1 MKKEK
6 KFLDEL
12 EKRLEFVSKRDKT
25 AIVLKYKNIIDEKKE
40 NKERIVDIL
49 KEIGNVEDV
58 ANKEIEE
65 YRKTRN
71 AEYKLNEFFSKFKK
85 NKEDKPKKKKDKKK
99 KQKNKKNIFG
109 WIKTEKKD
117 KKEKKNFFARF
128 KKEKT
133 LKEKIEDKIENI
145 TDKKEKKSFFDRFK
159 KKKTFKEKIEDKIE
173 EIQEEENEVVEVA
186 EIVTE
191 KKIFETKE
199 ERNKRIA
206 LKVIRIVITTILLFI
221 WLWICVV
228 FIASIFAFL
237 DGVKLYGLVIALGG
251 LVLLVLSIIVLINK
265 TVLRIRISRKWSFI
279 LTIISIVIIASGIA
293 IFLKQIY
300 KIKVTSDV
308 GEKYNMTKKN
318 NSYNLPNDPDKKVFI
333 TFNSNYKTDYII
345 EYDNTLENKVNV
357 EVKYFE
363 CYYDYFVKKDSN
375 NIYISLGLD
384 NRDRLSVYID
394 DLKEGKIYDNKELER
409 YVVKI
414 SMNEKD
420 KERVIIK

>member
-12 EKRLEFVSKRDKT
+12 EKKLEFISKRDKN
-25 AIVLKYKNIIDEKKE
+25 AIVLKYKNLIDEKKE

-49 KEIGNVEDV
+49 KEIGNVDDV

-71 AEYKLNEFFSKFKK
+71 AEYKLNKFFSKFKK
-85 NKEDKPKKKKDKKK
+85 NKEDKPKKKKEKKNK
-99 KQKNKKNIFG
+99 SNNKKNIFG
-109 WIKTEKKD
+109 WIKTEKK
-117 KKEKKNFFARF
+117 EKNNFLARF

-133 LKEKIEDKIENI
+133 LKEQVEDKIESI

-159 KKKTFKEKIEDKIE
+159 KKKTLKEKIEEKIE
-173 EIQEEENEVVEVA
+173 EIQEEENEIVETA

-199 ERNKRIA
+199 ERNRRIA
-206 LKVIRIVITTILLFI
+206 LKVINIVITTILLFI
-221 WLWICVV
+221 WLWVCVV
-228 FIASIFAFL
+228 FIASVFAFL
-237 DGVKLYGLVIALGG
+237 DGVKLYGLVIALFG
-251 LVLLVLSIIVLINK
+251 LVLLLFAIIVLINK
-265 TVLRIRISRKWSFI
+265 SVLRIKISRKWSFI
-279 LTIISIVIIASGIA
+279 MILISIVVLAVGIA
-293 IFLKQIY
+293 IFVRQIY

-318 NSYNLPNDPDKKVFI
+318 NSYNLPSDPDKKVFI
-333 TFNSNYKTDYII
+333 SFNSNYKTDYII
-345 EYDNTLENKVNV
+345 EYDDTLDNKVNV

-414 SMNEKD
+414 SMNEND
-420 KERVIIK
+420 KERVVIQ

>member
-145 TDKKEKKSFFDRFK
+145 NDKKEKKSFFDRFK